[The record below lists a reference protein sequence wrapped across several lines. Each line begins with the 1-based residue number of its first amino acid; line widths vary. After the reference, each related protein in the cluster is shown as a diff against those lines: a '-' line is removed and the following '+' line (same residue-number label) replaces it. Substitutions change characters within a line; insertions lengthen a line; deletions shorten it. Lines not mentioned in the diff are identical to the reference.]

1 MADKTAILQQ
11 PVISIRISDEMRSR
25 LETLK
30 EIMAVKSGESV
41 STSEAA
47 KQLLESAKEDRLE
60 LVNLLSEPT
69 DSLLKIRRKADSK
82 LPLSQAEWALVAY
95 YCQHGAEL
103 FAHTGQTEI
112 SYESL
117 AGILEAFLAV
127 YELVSKNRKKTPRD
141 SYFLSNL
148 PIDKRAEAKPAQEIG
163 SNDVHRIV
171 NRTIHILKNATE
183 DTARPILAARSL
195 YVLLDEERFSN
206 MEKVNQALGPYW
218 PILWRVCARGH
229 YLRHGQSLRESKFW
243 AADFTLGI
251 RPPLPSFQEGEY
263 RLEIARSPETDFSIW
278 LQLPGRLAPLYP
290 VNDYPRIAEL
300 RAVLERLDLSDQL
313 HFWEG
318 RYFQAYTW
326 LDEENKIGVSFRARE
341 NGIAFAFRHGDW
353 QAIKSLFR
361 RAWQAPEVRR
371 LWDALAHEYGEL

>member
-95 YCQHGAEL
+95 YCQLGAEL
-103 FAHTGQTEI
+103 FVHTGQTEI

-117 AGILEAFLAV
+117 AGNLEAFLAV
-127 YELVSKNRKKTPRD
+127 YELVSKHRKRTLRN

-148 PIDKRAEAKPAQEIG
+148 PSEKRAETEHSQEIG
-163 SNDVHRIV
+163 SDDVRRIV
-171 NRTIHILKNATE
+171 NRTIAMLKNATE
-183 DTARPILAARSL
+183 DTVRPILSLRNL
-195 YVLLDEERFSN
+195 YVLLDEEKFSN
-206 MEKVNQALGPYW
+206 VETLNKVLRPHW
-218 PILWRVCARGH
+218 PILWRACARGH
-229 YLRHGQSLRESKFW
+229 YLRHGQSLRDTNFW
-243 AADFTLGI
+243 AADSMLGI
-251 RPPLPSFQEGEY
+251 RPPLPSFLEGEY
-263 RLEIARSPETDFSIW
+263 RLDIARSPETDFSVW
-278 LQLPGRLAPLYP
+278 LHLPGRLAPLYP

-300 RAVLERLDLSDQL
+300 RTILERLDLSEQL

-318 RYFQAYTW
+318 RYFLAYTW
-326 LDEENKIGVSFRARE
+326 RDEGEKIGVNFRARE
-341 NGIAFAFRHGDW
+341 NGIAFAFRHEDW
-353 QAIKSLFR
+353 QAIRSLFR
-361 RAWQAPEVRR
+361 RAWQTPEVRR
-371 LWDALAHEYGEL
+371 VWDALAHEYGEL